1 MTDEQTSAEAA
12 ELYARIR
19 FSSSHSAN
27 IDAIVRALQAAR
39 SEGIDA
45 NDIDLV
51 SPHELARQLDSS
63 RSPNIA
69 PLVWVGGRRA
79 APPGHI
85 VDDAGVV
92 RKLKGEFPIT
102 ADGVMVQLG
111 EDVWHPE
118 SGEALRVGEYEGD
131 ADHNKMPLADDCT
144 FCAFFSYY
152 ETDTGYSEYE
162 VYDVRQCYSTP
173 EAAEAAKEGQA

>member
-1 MTDEQTSAEAA
+1 MNSDEQTAA
-12 ELYARIR
+12 ACLRYVKDNYMFDEMHA
-19 FSSSHSAN
+19 
-27 IDAIVRALQAAR
+27 AIVRALQAAR
-39 SEGIDA
+39 T
-45 NDIDLV
+45 
-51 SPHELARQLDSS
+51 P
-63 RSPNIA
+63 
-69 PLVWVGGRRA
+69 
-79 APPGHI
+79 PPGHI
-85 VDDAGVV
+85 IDDAGVV

-118 SGEALRVGEYEGD
+118 SGEALRVGEYEGE
-131 ADHNKMPLADDCT
+131 ADHNKKPLADDCT

-173 EAAEAAKEGQA
+173 EAAKEAK